1 MTSVL
6 NVDTIADKAGTGPV
20 GLTKQSAS
28 KVIAVNNVSALLS
41 NTLNVSSLGDNG
53 TGDFTINISSAMG
66 NVNYSVTGS
75 SIGSTNDHSFLATF
89 GSNPA
94 TTSYR
99 FLSRNESNVSVD
111 TDRNSTQVG
120 GDLA

>member
-1 MTSVL
+1 MSTL
-6 NVDTIADKAGTGPV
+6 KADTIQSTGGGAV
-20 GLTKQSAS
+20 TLTKQSAA

-41 NTLNVSSLGDNG
+41 NTFNVSSLGDNG

-99 FLSRNESNVSVD
+99 FLSRNESNASVD

>member
-1 MTSVL
+1 MSTL
-6 NVDTIADKAGTGPV
+6 KADTIQSTGGGAV
-20 GLTKQSAS
+20 TLTKQSAA

-41 NTLNVSSLGDNG
+41 NTFNVSSLGDNG

-66 NVNYSVTGS
+66 DVNYSVMGS
-75 SIGSTNDHSFLATF
+75 SIGCTNDHSFLATY
-89 GSNPA
+89 GSSPT

-99 FLSRNESNVSVD
+99 FLSRSESNASVD

>member
-1 MTSVL
+1 MSTL
-6 NVDTIADKAGTGPV
+6 KADTIQSTGGGAV
-20 GLTKQSAS
+20 TLTKQSAA

-41 NTLNVSSLGDNG
+41 NTFNVSSLGDNG

-66 NVNYSVTGS
+66 DVNYSVMGS
-75 SIGSTNDHSFLATF
+75 SIGCTNDHSFLATF

-99 FLSRNESNVSVD
+99 FLSRNESNASVD